1 MPKLNENLKHQ
12 DLKDVLLPT
21 ISFDEF
27 EPKTGDK
34 ENVAVV
40 GFYVTEQ
47 SAGNDLAKFINKSH
61 FEIRD
66 VEVTPNPNQDNYY
79 MVFVEMD
86 RKEGVLNTLKE
97 MVSDFYNLVGDTD
110 WKVKPLLS
118 EEEHDITS
126 ELLYSYIIES
136 PDEYMTKE
144 DYDAGVQK
152 DFEESVVNF
161 FEGSNALSVTFQDN
175 KINLK
180 DYRYNTTLEFVNIGE
195 GKLPLEESGL
205 SELAIDTH
213 FDPHLLNQLSSIGGN
228 LNIVPI
234 NKHIV
239 FHNTETDRVLVAKP
253 C

>member
-1 MPKLNENLKHQ
+1 MSIVNENLNHK
-12 DLKDVLLPT
+12 DLKDVLLPN

-27 EPKTGDK
+27 EPKTGEK

-47 SAGNDLAKFINKSH
+47 SAGDDLAKFLSKSH
-61 FEIRD
+61 FDIRD
-66 VEVTPNPNQDNYY
+66 VEVTPNPNQENYY

-86 RKEGVLNTLKE
+86 RKEGVLGTIKE
-97 MVSDFYNLVGDTD
+97 MVSDMYNLIGEAD
-110 WKVKPLLS
+110 WTVKPLLS
-118 EEEHDITS
+118 EEEIDIS
-126 ELLYSYIIES
+126 SDLLSTYIIES

-144 DYDAGVQK
+144 DFDNDKQSK
-152 DFEESVVNF
+152 FEESVLEF
-161 FEGSNALSVTFQDN
+161 FTGSNALEVTFQEN
-175 KINLK
+175 KLNLK
-180 DYRYNTTLEFVNIGE
+180 DYRYNTTLEFVTIGE

-205 SELAIDTH
+205 NDLAIDTD
-213 FDPHLLNQLSSIGGN
+213 FDPHLLSQLSSIKGN
-228 LNIVPI
+228 LSIVPI